1 MHILL
6 TGGSGDLGTL
16 VAPSLENLGHTL
28 SNLDMAPPKEP
39 HGEFVQGS
47 ILDRQLLEA
56 LMSKVECIIHIAAL
70 HGIHEFKNSASLE
83 QFWDVNVTGTFN
95 LLHAARNAGV
105 KRFIFIS
112 STSVDEVK
120 SIYGQTKILA
130 ESACQMFTSI
140 DADFSVIV
148 LRPRAFIP
156 YWNRNVYDSEDELKN
171 FVAWAQWFWKG
182 AVHIDDVAQSVVK
195 SVELL
200 SHSSVKGCP
209 ILLVD
214 GKYDYSADDLE
225 NWDSNGPGSTFVKKY
240 GEQLL
245 DLAMRHGLD
254 PSRRPQVLDASK
266 TCDLLGYAPRYSLRD
281 LLGELE
287 KFGVSDPG

>member
-16 VAPSLENLGHTL
+16 VAPSLESLGHTL
-28 SNLDMAPPKEP
+28 SNLDMTPPKKP

-47 ILDRQLLEA
+47 ILDRQLLA
-56 LMSKVECIIHIAAL
+56 SLMSNVDCIIHIAAL
-70 HGIHEFKNSASLE
+70 HGIHEFQNSASIE

-105 KRFIFIS
+105 KRFVFIS
-112 STSVDEVK
+112 STSVDEVN
-120 SIYGQTKILA
+120 SIYGRTKIIA
-130 ESACQMFTSI
+130 EAACQMFTST

-156 YWNRNVYDSEDELKN
+156 HWNRNVYDSEDELKN
-171 FVAWAQWFWKG
+171 FVEWAEWFWKG

-209 ILLVD
+209 ILVVD
-214 GKYDYSADDLE
+214 GKHDYSADDLE
-225 NWDSNGPGSTFVKKY
+225 NWDINGPSSTFVKEY
-240 GEQLL
+240 GEQLR
-245 DLAMRHGLD
+245 DLAIRHGLD
-254 PSRRPQVLDASK
+254 PSLRPQVLDVSK
-266 TCDLLGYAPRYSLRD
+266 TCDLLGYSPMYSLRD
-281 LLGELE
+281 LLGELGN
-287 KFGVSDPG
+287 FGLSAVE